1 MDLIKARKLCNIAIF
16 TLREKR
22 PNADFFWSAFFRIW
36 TGYGDLRSKYWKIRT
51 RKTPYLDTFEAVLL
65 TLNFI

>member
-22 PNADFFWSAFFRIW
+22 PDVDFFWSAFFRIW
-36 TGYGDLRSKYWKIRT
+36 TEYGDLRSKYWKIWT
-51 RKTPYLDTFEAVLL
+51 RKTPYLDTF
-65 TLNFI
+65 

>member
-22 PNADFFWSAFFRIW
+22 PDVDFFWSSFFRIW
-36 TGYGDLRSKYWKIRT
+36 TEYGDLRSKYWKIWT
-51 RKTPYLDTFEAVLL
+51 RKTPYLDTF
-65 TLNFI
+65 